1 MTVKELKETIS
12 CIPDEYDTCELFT
25 DVGHNEFADVSDIA
39 RIAEP
44 KISGYK
50 IPENRFYIGLITK

>member
-1 MTVKELKETIS
+1 MTVQELKEIINS
-12 CIPDEYDTCELFT
+12 IPEKYDLCKLFT
-25 DVGHNEFADVSDIA
+25 DVGHNEFADVADIA

>member
-1 MTVKELKETIS
+1 MTVQELKEIINS
-12 CIPDEYDTCELFT
+12 IPKEYESCELFT
-25 DVGHNEFADVSDIA
+25 DIGHNEFADVADIA

-50 IPENRFYIGLITK
+50 IPENRFYIGLIVK